1 MRIRRLKIRNFR
13 AHEKSEVEFNDGI
26 NLLIGQNGAGKSSI
40 LEAIFAALY
49 MGHPSF
55 PRGYLQANTRVNAK
69 GGIGLT
75 LEFEHDEKSYKI
87 HRDTKKSEL
96 IEDGALIAE
105 KSSDIARWVERN
117 IYPIQVFTNALY
129 IRQGEIEGIITNR
142 EIMEKVLRKVLGID
156 DYENAEKNATDV
168 IRELKRKKDYLK
180 KLIERKAEVEE
191 SLREAEKRFSETLR
205 RISELRERERKL
217 QGEFDEAEKEYS
229 RLRSLKEEL
238 DKLEKEKAIIEQRI
252 KAEKERIKDY
262 ETQIEEAKKEI
273 TELEEKAERLKDL
286 EPVEKEYVKL
296 KSLLSLKDELSKLS
310 LSEAKLAEKKRS
322 LEEKVAKVEEVQ
334 KNIEELE
341 REEKSLRRDYEEL
354 KRKNGLYQRAL
365 QLTAEA
371 ERYRNELEKAGTT
384 PEKLEK
390 ELEEV
395 ESAKERLEDLR
406 EEMAR
411 TREEIASLTGQ
422 KENLLENLSKLEGAK
437 VCPLCKRPIEEHE
450 EGEIKA
456 EYDAEISSIEKKLE
470 KLSKKLEKLRQEELK
485 LREVIKGESR
495 LIRLKKTA
503 DLLQEVEEK
512 LSKYDIEELE
522 RAAEEFENTKAR
534 LIEIKRELRHLR
546 EELEELEKAKEE
558 LERVEKRLEEIGKE
572 KAEIEKKLQAE
583 GFGSFEE
590 VEGRIKEL
598 EPAYREYLS
607 LRNVPSQ
614 LERAK
619 KRLASLEGKRR
630 ESVERL
636 EGLRTEL
643 NVVKGKI
650 KKLSEEFSLEAYN
663 EAEKRYMESAKE
675 LEKAKA
681 ELKGAEE
688 LRDEVMKLLDE
699 LKVKKREIEKAEKEI
714 EAVEKAIA
722 DMITFKEKVAR
733 LKAEEELRGL
743 EEVQK
748 IAGETFSEMTEGKY
762 QGVKLKREKKYGK
775 ERIDLKVLY
784 AGNEVGLEFLS
795 GGERI
800 ALGLA
805 FRLALSLYKVR
816 NLELLI
822 LDEPTPFLDEERR
835 KKLVEI
841 ISSQLRKIPQVIIV
855 SHDEEL
861 KDAADYV
868 IRVENVGGKSRVE
881 VESLG
886 AY

>member
-1 MRIRRLKIRNFR
+1 MKIRNFR
-13 AHEKSEVEFNDGI
+13 AHEKSEVEFSDGI

-55 PRGYLQANTRVNAK
+55 PRGYLQANTRVGAK
-69 GGIGLT
+69 GGMGLT
-75 LEFEHDEKSYKI
+75 LEFEHDGKSYKI
-87 HRDTKKSEL
+87 HRDDKKSEL
-96 IEDGALIAE
+96 IEDGALIVE

-117 IYPIQVFTNALY
+117 VYPIQVFTNALY

-142 EIMEKVLRKVLGID
+142 EIMEKVLRKVLGIE
-156 DYENAEKNATDV
+156 DYENAEKNAADV

-217 QGEFDEAEKEYS
+217 QEEFEEAEKEYS
-229 RLRSLKEEL
+229 KLKGLKEEL
-238 DKLEKEKAIIEQRI
+238 DNREKEKAVIEQRI
-252 KAEKERIKDY
+252 KAEKGRIEDY
-262 ETQIEEAKKEI
+262 ETQIGEVKKEI
-273 TELEEKAERLKDL
+273 TELEEKAERLKEL
-286 EPVEKEYVKL
+286 EPVEKEYLKL

-310 LSEAKLAEKKRS
+310 LSEAKLVEKKRS
-322 LEEKVAKVEEVQ
+322 LEEKTTRIAEILEKIR
-334 KNIEELE
+334 KLE
-341 REEKSLRRDYEEL
+341 REEKALRETYEEL

-365 QLTAEA
+365 QLKAEA
-371 ERYRNELEKAGTT
+371 GRYRSELEKGGTT
-384 PEKLEK
+384 PEELEK
-390 ELEEV
+390 ELEAV

-406 EEMAR
+406 EETTR
-411 TREEIASLTGQ
+411 IREEIASLTGQ
-422 KENLLENLSKLEGAK
+422 KESLLENLSKLEGAK

-456 EYDAEISSIEKKLE
+456 EYDAEIGSIEKKLE
-470 KLSKKLEKLRQEELK
+470 KLSKKLERLRKEELK
-485 LREVIKGESR
+485 LKEVIKKEPK

-503 DLLQEVEEK
+503 DLLREVEEK
-512 LSKYDIEELE
+512 LGKYDVEELE
-522 RAAEEFENTKAR
+522 KAAEEFENTKAR
-534 LIEIKRELRHLR
+534 LIEIKRELRHLG
-546 EELEELEKAKEE
+546 EELEELEKAKGE
-558 LERVEKRLEEIGKE
+558 LERVEKRLAEIERE
-572 KAEIEKKLQAE
+572 KMEIEKKVQAE
-583 GFGSFEE
+583 GFGSFED

-607 LRNVPSQ
+607 LKNVPSQ
-614 LERAK
+614 LERAR
-619 KRLASLEGKRR
+619 KRLASLEEKRQ
-630 ESVERL
+630 ESLDSVKRMEAEL
-636 EGLRTEL
+636 ENLLKRIT
-643 NVVKGKI
+643 
-650 KKLSEEFSLEAYN
+650 KLSEEFSPEAYN
-663 EAEKRYMESAKE
+663 EAEKWYMESARE

-681 ELKGAEE
+681 ELKGVEE

-699 LKVKKREIEKAEKEI
+699 LKAKKKEIEEAEKEI
-714 EAVEKAIA
+714 ETVEKTIA
-722 DMITFKEKVAR
+722 DMTAFKEKVAR

-748 IAGETFSEMTEGKY
+748 LAGETFSEMTEGKY

-784 AGNEVGLEFLS
+784 AGSEVGLEFLS

-868 IRVENVGGKSRVE
+868 IRVENVGGKSRIE